1 MRSNLLVIWVIHMI
15 CFILKNM
22 HKIRLEILA
31 SAVLR
36 SGISSNLKIKLVLVD
51 LGRIFI
57 YLFIYLLII
66 IIYKF

>member
-1 MRSNLLVIWVIHMI
+1 
-15 CFILKNM
+15 M